1 MAVSG
6 GMSLIPSNGPA
17 EQNRQHLTIG
27 CVSLALYN
35 GIIFQAQNEL
45 SGKMLIVEIVSQ
57 EA

>member
-1 MAVSG
+1 
-6 GMSLIPSNGPA
+6 MSLIPSDGPA